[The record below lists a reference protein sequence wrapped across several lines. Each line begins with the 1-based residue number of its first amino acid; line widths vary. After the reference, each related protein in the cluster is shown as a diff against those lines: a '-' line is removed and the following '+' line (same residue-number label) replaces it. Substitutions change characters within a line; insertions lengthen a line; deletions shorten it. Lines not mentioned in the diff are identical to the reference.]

1 MSAGAGVGTAINIF
15 SFGIILLPCLACID
29 YFIFTGNRLMLMG
42 YMDQDGMN
50 AMFSL
55 TIMINALAFLFLLAS
70 AYNLIVISKSDS
82 NRGV

>member
-1 MSAGAGVGTAINIF
+1 MSAGAGIGTAINIF
-15 SFGIILLPCLACID
+15 ALGIMLLPCLSCID
-29 YFIFTGNRLMLMG
+29 YFIFTANRMMLLG

-50 AMFSL
+50 TMYML

-70 AYNLIVISKSDS
+70 AYNLIVVSKSDA